1 MQLPMMHL
9 PLTKT
14 VLAAAVLFMTIGC
27 AKTEQKLGRGIRN
40 MTEVVRLGEMR
51 RSIEQTA
58 LFDGPDMAYST
69 GVIRGFNKTMARTG
83 VGIYEV
89 VTAPFPPFDPVFTNY
104 LTEHPQHPDSSRPQ
118 MLADPMVGP
127 DTYLGFSGGA
137 IAPLIPGSRFQIFDF

>member
-14 VLAAAVLFMTIGC
+14 VLAAAILFMAVGC

-58 LFDGPDMAYST
+58 LFESPEMAYST
-69 GVIRGFNKTMARTG
+69 GVVRGFNKTMARTG

-89 VTAPFPPFDPVFTNY
+89 ITAPFPPYDPVFTHY
-104 LTEHPQHPDSSRPQ
+104 LPEHPVFPDSSRGQ

-127 DTYLGFSGGA
+127 DTYLGFSGGD
-137 IAPLIPGSRFQIFDF
+137 IAPMVPGSRFRIFDF